1 MQPAIQGLSLPP
13 HPKGL
18 SRTSLGQLEKLGYD
32 CELDNSI
39 ALKLNSLILI
49 IELLL
54 YENVFLLKKYTLIY
68 LKVKGHHVYD

>member
-39 ALKLNSLILI
+39 APKLNSLILI

-54 YENVFLLKKYTLIY
+54 YDRMSFSLKNTRSYI
-68 LKVKGHHVYD
+68 

>member
-49 IELLL
+49 TELLL
-54 YENVFLLKKYTLIY
+54 YERMSFSLKNTRSYI
-68 LKVKGHHVYD
+68 

>member
-39 ALKLNSLILI
+39 VPKLNSLILI

-54 YENVFLLKKYTLIY
+54 YERMSFSLKNTRSYI
-68 LKVKGHHVYD
+68 